1 MHERLVNDDKKGD
14 MSTQSAAR
22 KSALFR
28 FGRRAKRKSKKAMAV
43 DISKERNF
51 AADMVEGVGHSSA
64 DCGSS
69 SVHGQSVFPMQPT
82 PDSFCNDQQASA
94 LPSVSK
100 GATKECPVCVTRQPI
115 EQFPRLICCNH
126 RACLSCLIEYLQLQI
141 LESRVNLTCYE
152 CNEMLHPDDV
162 YSILKDKPH
171 LIEKY
176 EEFSVRRVLM
186 SDPDTRWCPAP
197 DCSYAV
203 IASGCAACPEIK
215 CERIGCGASFCYHC
229 KMIWHSNQTCD
240 EAKASRRSVAD
251 SPMQI
256 DVNVK
261 PGDLKACPRCKTY
274 IVKMNDGSCNHMICA
289 LCGVEFCWLCLKEI
303 SDLHYLSPSGCTFW
317 GKKPWSRKK
326 KLIWQVSMLVGAPVG
341 IALVA
346 GLAVP
351 AIIFG
356 FPVWIGRKIHQRLK
370 YSTKFKR
377 IFAILGGVAGGVVL
391 SPVLASLAISV
402 GVPILLA
409 YVYGVVLVSLCR
421 NGYCGVNSSNS
432 GVRLDSDETVVSSA
446 VRNELMQERAF
457 LLREVDRQ
465 DSENFITSVS
475 SDASGQNSIQIQVD
489 VCDSTVPAA
498 ERHSRFN
505 VEALSTKTFETACFD
520 DKSIRTYDSFADTCN
535 VSLQEGGSLK
545 GLHGSLGFPCVD
557 EEAKNVNSS
566 TINGNTAVEPSSCR
580 GLDSLVLAFADE
592 QSASSGN
599 QSPSEKIEE
608 LDNESSRILLCCQS
622 DESHSELSCKH
633 RLRNSSAEGEGEFL
647 LLPSDAV
654 LWKSGKPLLSEMK
667 MSKSSSTLSQ
677 RPSAA
682 STVLNSI
689 LEMASDSTAALDRT
703 ARGLFTSVDRS
714 MGAGR
719 RRFSMLFRKEKNATD
734 PMPTILPDFLD
745 HEDISR
751 SMPNMNSSSCQLR
764 SQLYDDQAQRG
775 DFYSKMGPG
784 NYPTFSLQHFF
795 NKYFILFYSI
805 ATTQVGRYYSCDK
818 SVVEEIS
825 DMRMHQLCRLF
836 QNTKAVM
843 NLLSYRRTFFHD
855 DGPSQFPL
863 CSDASMF
870 DDVNI
875 EMPSTEEGELSEDLG
890 CTYICEMTTRRIF
903 LVAATRKRCL
913 MPAKL
918 HMDISFHHW
927 LI

>member
-1 MHERLVNDDKKGD
+1 MGVCPVKVSKTLAALVKRSPDSPTQMFKHSLRMRRFRIGLWINISFLSQAHFIKTEQQVNHSYASSVAFEMKKLMHERLVNDDKKGD

-28 FGRRAKRKSKKAMAV
+28 FGRRTKRKSKKTMPV
-43 DISKERNF
+43 GNSKERNS
-51 AADMVEGVGHSSA
+51 ATDMVEGMGHST
-64 DCGSS
+64 CGSS
-69 SVHGQSVFPMQPT
+69 SIQSQSFFPVQPT
-82 PDSFCNDQQASA
+82 PDAFCDDQQASA
-94 LPSVSK
+94 LPAVSK

-126 RACLSCLIEYLQLQI
+126 RACLSCLIEVRHALQI

-162 YSILKDKPH
+162 YSILKNKPH

-240 EAKASRRSVAD
+240 EARASRRSVAN

-261 PGDLKACPRCKTY
+261 PSDLKACPRCKTY

-377 IFAILGGVAGGVVL
+377 ILAILGGVAGGVVL

-432 GVRLDSDETVVSSA
+432 GVRLDSDETVLSST
-446 VRNELMQERAF
+446 VHNELMHERAF

-465 DSENFITSVS
+465 DSENFITSAS

-535 VSLQEGGSLK
+535 VSLQEGDSLK

-557 EEAKNVNSS
+557 EEAKSTANNSAAAVQPFQDSTTLNCDSANVNSS
-566 TINGNTAVEPSSCR
+566 TINCNTAVEPSSCR

-592 QSASSGN
+592 QSTSSGN
-599 QSPSEKIEE
+599 QSPSEKIEQF
-608 LDNESSRILLCCQS
+608 DNESSRILLSCQS
-622 DESHSELSCKH
+622 DESNSKLSCKH
-633 RLRNSSAEGEGEFL
+633 RLRNSSVEGEGEFL

-667 MSKSSSTLSQ
+667 MSRSSSTLSQ
-677 RPSAA
+677 RPSTA

-689 LEMASDSTAALDRT
+689 MEMASDSTAALDRT
-703 ARGLFTSVDRS
+703 ARGLFTSTDRS
-714 MGAGR
+714 SGAGR
-719 RRFSMLFRKEKNATD
+719 RRFSVLFRKEKSAAD
-734 PMPTILPDFLD
+734 PMPILPNFLD

-764 SQLYDDQAQRG
+764 SQLCDDQAERG
-775 DFYSKMGPG
+775 D
-784 NYPTFSLQHFF
+784 
-795 NKYFILFYSI
+795 
-805 ATTQVGRYYSCDK
+805 V
-818 SVVEEIS
+818 
-825 DMRMHQLCRLF
+825 
-836 QNTKAVM
+836 
-843 NLLSYRRTFFHD
+843 
-855 DGPSQFPL
+855 
-863 CSDASMF
+863 
-870 DDVNI
+870 
-875 EMPSTEEGELSEDLG
+875 
-890 CTYICEMTTRRIF
+890 
-903 LVAATRKRCL
+903 
-913 MPAKL
+913 
-918 HMDISFHHW
+918 
-927 LI
+927 

>member
-1 MHERLVNDDKKGD
+1 MGVCPVKVSKTLAALVKRSPDSPTQMFKHSLRMRRFRIGLFCLVLMHERLVNDDKKGD

-28 FGRRAKRKSKKAMAV
+28 FGRRTKRKSKKTMPV
-43 DISKERNF
+43 GNSKEQNS
-51 AADMVEGVGHSSA
+51 ATDMVEGMGHST
-64 DCGSS
+64 CGSS
-69 SVHGQSVFPMQPT
+69 SIQSQSFFPVQPT
-82 PDSFCNDQQASA
+82 PDAFCDDQQASA
-94 LPSVSK
+94 LPAVSK

-162 YSILKDKPH
+162 YSILKNKPH

-240 EAKASRRSVAD
+240 EARASRRSVAN

-261 PGDLKACPRCKTY
+261 PSDLKACPRCKTY

-377 IFAILGGVAGGVVL
+377 ILAILGGVAGGVVL

-432 GVRLDSDETVVSSA
+432 GVRLDSDETVLSST
-446 VRNELMQERAF
+446 VHNELMHERAF

-465 DSENFITSVS
+465 DSENFITSAS

-535 VSLQEGGSLK
+535 VSLQEGDSLK

-557 EEAKNVNSS
+557 EEAKSTANNSAAAVQPFQDSTTLNCDSANVNSS
-566 TINGNTAVEPSSCR
+566 TINCNTAVEPSSCR

-592 QSASSGN
+592 QSTSSGN
-599 QSPSEKIEE
+599 QSPSEKIEQF
-608 LDNESSRILLCCQS
+608 DNESSRILLSCQS
-622 DESHSELSCKH
+622 DESNSKLSCKH
-633 RLRNSSAEGEGEFL
+633 RLRNSSVEGEGEFL

-667 MSKSSSTLSQ
+667 MSRSSSTLSQ
-677 RPSAA
+677 RPSTA

-689 LEMASDSTAALDRT
+689 MEMASDSTAALDRT
-703 ARGLFTSVDRS
+703 ARGLFTSTDRS
-714 MGAGR
+714 SGAGR
-719 RRFSMLFRKEKNATD
+719 RRFSVLFRKEKSAAD
-734 PMPTILPDFLD
+734 PMPILPNFLD

-764 SQLYDDQAQRG
+764 SQLCDDQAERG
-775 DFYSKMGPG
+775 D
-784 NYPTFSLQHFF
+784 
-795 NKYFILFYSI
+795 
-805 ATTQVGRYYSCDK
+805 V
-818 SVVEEIS
+818 
-825 DMRMHQLCRLF
+825 
-836 QNTKAVM
+836 
-843 NLLSYRRTFFHD
+843 
-855 DGPSQFPL
+855 
-863 CSDASMF
+863 
-870 DDVNI
+870 
-875 EMPSTEEGELSEDLG
+875 
-890 CTYICEMTTRRIF
+890 
-903 LVAATRKRCL
+903 
-913 MPAKL
+913 
-918 HMDISFHHW
+918 
-927 LI
+927 

>member
-1 MHERLVNDDKKGD
+1 MGVCPVKVSKTLAALVKRSPDSPTQMFKHSLRMRRFRIGLFCLVLMHERLVNDDKKGD

-28 FGRRAKRKSKKAMAV
+28 FGRRTKRKSKKTMPV
-43 DISKERNF
+43 GNSKEQNS
-51 AADMVEGVGHSSA
+51 ATDMVEGMGHST
-64 DCGSS
+64 CGSS
-69 SVHGQSVFPMQPT
+69 SIQSQSFFPVQPT
-82 PDSFCNDQQASA
+82 PDAFCDDQQASA
-94 LPSVSK
+94 LPAVSK

-126 RACLSCLIEYLQLQI
+126 RACLSCLIEVRHALQI

-162 YSILKDKPH
+162 YSILKNKPH

-240 EAKASRRSVAD
+240 EARASRRSVAN

-261 PGDLKACPRCKTY
+261 PSDLKACPRCKTY

-377 IFAILGGVAGGVVL
+377 ILAILGGVAGGVVL

-432 GVRLDSDETVVSSA
+432 GVRLDSDETVLSST
-446 VRNELMQERAF
+446 VHNELMHERAF

-465 DSENFITSVS
+465 DSENFITSAS

-535 VSLQEGGSLK
+535 VSLQEGDSLK

-557 EEAKNVNSS
+557 EEAKSTANNSAAAVQPFQDSTTLNCDSANVNSS
-566 TINGNTAVEPSSCR
+566 TINCNTAVEPSSCR

-592 QSASSGN
+592 QSTSSGN
-599 QSPSEKIEE
+599 QSPSEKIEQF
-608 LDNESSRILLCCQS
+608 DNESSRILLSCQS
-622 DESHSELSCKH
+622 DESNSKLSCKH
-633 RLRNSSAEGEGEFL
+633 RLRNSSVEGEGEFL

-667 MSKSSSTLSQ
+667 MSRSSSTLSQ
-677 RPSAA
+677 RPSTA

-689 LEMASDSTAALDRT
+689 MEMASDSTAALDRT
-703 ARGLFTSVDRS
+703 ARGLFTSTDRS
-714 MGAGR
+714 SGAGR
-719 RRFSMLFRKEKNATD
+719 RRFSVLFRKEKSAAD
-734 PMPTILPDFLD
+734 PMPILPNFLD

-764 SQLYDDQAQRG
+764 SQLCDDQAERG
-775 DFYSKMGPG
+775 D
-784 NYPTFSLQHFF
+784 
-795 NKYFILFYSI
+795 
-805 ATTQVGRYYSCDK
+805 V
-818 SVVEEIS
+818 
-825 DMRMHQLCRLF
+825 
-836 QNTKAVM
+836 
-843 NLLSYRRTFFHD
+843 
-855 DGPSQFPL
+855 
-863 CSDASMF
+863 
-870 DDVNI
+870 
-875 EMPSTEEGELSEDLG
+875 
-890 CTYICEMTTRRIF
+890 
-903 LVAATRKRCL
+903 
-913 MPAKL
+913 
-918 HMDISFHHW
+918 
-927 LI
+927 

>member
-1 MHERLVNDDKKGD
+1 MGVCPVKVSKTLAALVKRSPDSPTQMFKHSLRMRRFRIGFVTENAHQIDGSDTILQEIKVKLTVSFKVTVVVIHCVAYSVAFEMKKFSSAFILKRVGLTRSGEVLMHERLVNDDKKGD

-28 FGRRAKRKSKKAMAV
+28 FGRRTKRKSKKTMPV
-43 DISKERNF
+43 DNSKERNS
-51 AADMVEGVGHSSA
+51 AVDMVEGMGHST
-64 DCGSS
+64 CGSS
-69 SVHGQSVFPMQPT
+69 SVQSQSLLPVQPT
-82 PDSFCNDQQASA
+82 AEAFCDDQQASA
-94 LPSVSK
+94 LPAVSK

-126 RACLSCLIEYLQLQI
+126 RACLSCLIEVRHALQI

-162 YSILKDKPH
+162 YSILKNKPH

-240 EAKASRRSVAD
+240 EARASRRSVAN

-261 PGDLKACPRCKTY
+261 PSDLKACPRCKTY

-377 IFAILGGVAGGVVL
+377 ILAILGGVTGGVVL

-421 NGYCGVNSSNS
+421 NGYCGVNASNS
-432 GVRLDSDETVVSSA
+432 GVRLDSDETVLSST
-446 VRNELMQERAF
+446 VHNELMHERAF

-465 DSENFITSVS
+465 DSENFITSAS

-535 VSLQEGGSLK
+535 VSLQEGDSLK

-557 EEAKNVNSS
+557 EEAKSTSNNSAAAVQRFQDSTTLNCDSTNVNSS
-566 TINGNTAVEPSSCR
+566 TINCNIAVEPSSCR

-599 QSPSEKIEE
+599 QSPSEKIEQF
-608 LDNESSRILLCCQS
+608 DNESSRILLSCQS
-622 DESHSELSCKH
+622 DESNSKLSCKH
-633 RLRNSSAEGEGEFL
+633 RLRNNSSVEGEGEFL

-667 MSKSSSTLSQ
+667 MSRSSSTLSQ
-677 RPSAA
+677 RPSTA

-689 LEMASDSTAALDRT
+689 MEMATDSTAALDRT
-703 ARGLFTSVDRS
+703 ARGLFTATDRS
-714 MGAGR
+714 SGAGR
-719 RRFSMLFRKEKNATD
+719 RRFSVLFRKEKTAAD
-734 PMPTILPDFLD
+734 PMPILPNFLD

-764 SQLYDDQAQRG
+764 SQLYDDQAEKG
-775 DFYSKMGPG
+775 D
-784 NYPTFSLQHFF
+784 
-795 NKYFILFYSI
+795 
-805 ATTQVGRYYSCDK
+805 V
-818 SVVEEIS
+818 
-825 DMRMHQLCRLF
+825 
-836 QNTKAVM
+836 
-843 NLLSYRRTFFHD
+843 
-855 DGPSQFPL
+855 
-863 CSDASMF
+863 
-870 DDVNI
+870 
-875 EMPSTEEGELSEDLG
+875 
-890 CTYICEMTTRRIF
+890 
-903 LVAATRKRCL
+903 
-913 MPAKL
+913 
-918 HMDISFHHW
+918 
-927 LI
+927 

>member
-1 MHERLVNDDKKGD
+1 MGVCPVKVSKTLAALVKRSPDSPTQMFKHSLRMRRFRIGLWINISFLSQAHFIKTEQQVNHSYVVVIHCLASSVAFEMKKLMHERLVNDDKKGD

-28 FGRRAKRKSKKAMAV
+28 FGRRTKRKSKKTMPV
-43 DISKERNF
+43 GNSKERNS
-51 AADMVEGVGHSSA
+51 ATDMVEGMGHST
-64 DCGSS
+64 CGSS
-69 SVHGQSVFPMQPT
+69 SIQSQSFFPVQPA
-82 PDSFCNDQQASA
+82 PDAFCDDQQASA
-94 LPSVSK
+94 LPAVSK

-162 YSILKDKPH
+162 YSILKNKPH

-240 EAKASRRSVAD
+240 EARASRRSVAN

-261 PGDLKACPRCKTY
+261 PSDLKACPRCKTY

-377 IFAILGGVAGGVVL
+377 ILAILGGVAGGVVL

-432 GVRLDSDETVVSSA
+432 GVRLDSDETVLSST
-446 VRNELMQERAF
+446 VHNELMHERAF

-465 DSENFITSVS
+465 DSENFITSAS

-535 VSLQEGGSLK
+535 VSLQEGDSLK

-557 EEAKNVNSS
+557 EEAKSTANNSAAAVQPFQDSTTLNCDSANVNSS
-566 TINGNTAVEPSSCR
+566 TINCSTAVEPSSCR

-592 QSASSGN
+592 QSTSSGN
-599 QSPSEKIEE
+599 QSPSEKIEQF
-608 LDNESSRILLCCQS
+608 DNESSHILLSCQS
-622 DESHSELSCKH
+622 DESNSKLSCKH
-633 RLRNSSAEGEGEFL
+633 RLRNSSVEGEGEFL

-667 MSKSSSTLSQ
+667 MSRSSSTLSQ
-677 RPSAA
+677 RPSTA

-689 LEMASDSTAALDRT
+689 MEMASDSTAALDRT
-703 ARGLFTSVDRS
+703 ARGLFTSTDRS
-714 MGAGR
+714 SGAGR
-719 RRFSMLFRKEKNATD
+719 RRFSVLFRKEKSAAD
-734 PMPTILPDFLD
+734 PMPILPNFLD

-764 SQLYDDQAQRG
+764 SQLCDDQAERG
-775 DFYSKMGPG
+775 D
-784 NYPTFSLQHFF
+784 
-795 NKYFILFYSI
+795 
-805 ATTQVGRYYSCDK
+805 V
-818 SVVEEIS
+818 
-825 DMRMHQLCRLF
+825 
-836 QNTKAVM
+836 
-843 NLLSYRRTFFHD
+843 
-855 DGPSQFPL
+855 
-863 CSDASMF
+863 
-870 DDVNI
+870 
-875 EMPSTEEGELSEDLG
+875 
-890 CTYICEMTTRRIF
+890 
-903 LVAATRKRCL
+903 
-913 MPAKL
+913 
-918 HMDISFHHW
+918 
-927 LI
+927 

>member
-1 MHERLVNDDKKGD
+1 MGVCPVKVSKTLAALVKRSPDSPTQMFKHSLRMRRFRIGLFCLVLMHERLVNDDKKGD

-28 FGRRAKRKSKKAMAV
+28 FGRRTKRKSKKTMPV
-43 DISKERNF
+43 GNSKEQNS
-51 AADMVEGVGHSSA
+51 ATDMVEGMGHST
-64 DCGSS
+64 CGSS
-69 SVHGQSVFPMQPT
+69 SIQSQSFFPVQPT
-82 PDSFCNDQQASA
+82 PDAFCDDQQASA
-94 LPSVSK
+94 LPAVSK

-162 YSILKDKPH
+162 YSILKNKPH

-240 EAKASRRSVAD
+240 EARASRRSVAN

-261 PGDLKACPRCKTY
+261 PSDLKACPRCKTY

-377 IFAILGGVAGGVVL
+377 ILAILGGVAGGVVL

-432 GVRLDSDETVVSSA
+432 GVRLDSDETVLSST
-446 VRNELMQERAF
+446 VHNELMHERAF

-465 DSENFITSVS
+465 DSENFITSAS

-535 VSLQEGGSLK
+535 VSLQEGDSLK

-557 EEAKNVNSS
+557 EEAKSTANNSAAAVQPFQDSTTLNCDSANVNSS
-566 TINGNTAVEPSSCR
+566 TINCNTAVEPSSCR

-592 QSASSGN
+592 QSTSSGN
-599 QSPSEKIEE
+599 QSPSEKIEQF
-608 LDNESSRILLCCQS
+608 DN
-622 DESHSELSCKH
+622 
-633 RLRNSSAEGEGEFL
+633 G
-647 LLPSDAV
+647 
-654 LWKSGKPLLSEMK
+654 MY
-667 MSKSSSTLSQ
+667 
-677 RPSAA
+677 
-682 STVLNSI
+682 
-689 LEMASDSTAALDRT
+689 
-703 ARGLFTSVDRS
+703 
-714 MGAGR
+714 
-719 RRFSMLFRKEKNATD
+719 
-734 PMPTILPDFLD
+734 TI
-745 HEDISR
+745 
-751 SMPNMNSSSCQLR
+751 M
-764 SQLYDDQAQRG
+764 
-775 DFYSKMGPG
+775 
-784 NYPTFSLQHFF
+784 
-795 NKYFILFYSI
+795 
-805 ATTQVGRYYSCDK
+805 
-818 SVVEEIS
+818 
-825 DMRMHQLCRLF
+825 
-836 QNTKAVM
+836 
-843 NLLSYRRTFFHD
+843 
-855 DGPSQFPL
+855 
-863 CSDASMF
+863 
-870 DDVNI
+870 
-875 EMPSTEEGELSEDLG
+875 
-890 CTYICEMTTRRIF
+890 
-903 LVAATRKRCL
+903 
-913 MPAKL
+913 
-918 HMDISFHHW
+918 
-927 LI
+927 

>member
-1 MHERLVNDDKKGD
+1 MGVCPVKVSKTLAALVKRSPDSPTQMFKHSLRMRRFRIGFKINAHQNDSSDTLMQEIKDVAFEMKKVFTYLYSEACGQTRSGEILMHERLVNDDKKGD

-43 DISKERNF
+43 DSSKERNF

-126 RACLSCLIEYLQLQI
+126 RACLSCLIELQI

-162 YSILKDKPH
+162 YSILKNKPN

-240 EAKASRRSVAD
+240 EAKASRRSMAD

-289 LCGVEFCWLCLKEI
+289 LCGVEFCWLCLREI

-377 IFAILGGVAGGVVL
+377 ILAILGGVAGGVVL

-475 SDASGQNSIQIQVD
+475 SDASCQNSIQIQVD

-535 VSLQEGGSLK
+535 VSLQEGDSLK

-557 EEAKNVNSS
+557 EEAKSTANSVAAVQRFQDSTTLNCDCTDVNSS
-566 TINGNTAVEPSSCR
+566 TINGNNAVEPSSCR

-622 DESHSELSCKH
+622 DESHSKLSCKH

-654 LWKSGKPLLSEMK
+654 LWKSGKPLLNEMK

-719 RRFSMLFRKEKNATD
+719 RRFSVLFRKEKNATD
-734 PMPTILPDFLD
+734 PMPTILPAFLD

-775 DFYSKMGPG
+775 DF
-784 NYPTFSLQHFF
+784 
-795 NKYFILFYSI
+795 
-805 ATTQVGRYYSCDK
+805 
-818 SVVEEIS
+818 
-825 DMRMHQLCRLF
+825 
-836 QNTKAVM
+836 
-843 NLLSYRRTFFHD
+843 
-855 DGPSQFPL
+855 
-863 CSDASMF
+863 
-870 DDVNI
+870 
-875 EMPSTEEGELSEDLG
+875 
-890 CTYICEMTTRRIF
+890 
-903 LVAATRKRCL
+903 
-913 MPAKL
+913 
-918 HMDISFHHW
+918 
-927 LI
+927 